1 MYTNRRTIELLK
13 QPKNI
18 KDLLHR
24 AIHIFQGDIFFEKTY
39 PDAAEQAE
47 FGAPSVQIYLSCV
60 DYIVTLYRLRRPSG
74 RPPDYTTYTRHK
86 GRRTNI

>member
-39 PDAAEQAE
+39 PDVAEQAE
-47 FGAPSVQIYLSCV
+47 FVLNALKDAAKFLNLIDITQ
-60 DYIVTLYRLRRPSG
+60 RLECDLEYGHILGKVVSP
-74 RPPDYTTYTRHK
+74 RHLLH
-86 GRRTNI
+86 

>member
-24 AIHIFQGDIFFEKTY
+24 AIHNFQGDIFFANTY
-39 PDAAEQAE
+39 PDVDQQAQFVLKALKDAAKVLDLIDIAQRLECD
-47 FGAPSVQIYLSCV
+47 L
-60 DYIVTLYRLRRPSG
+60 DYGHILGKVVSPLHLLL
-74 RPPDYTTYTRHK
+74 
-86 GRRTNI
+86 